1 MLKFFCHTI
10 STFVNIN
17 LICTRKN
24 LKTKVFLFLLL
35 LSEIVHA
42 NITANL
48 KSFAS
53 DFTQTI
59 VNEQNAHITYKGKL
73 YAIKANNQAVWIYT
87 SPVNKKIY
95 YTNGKVVI
103 LEPELEQA
111 IFAKLDKVPNILTLL
126 KEAKKIGEN
135 KYVTTFNKIRYTIT
149 FDGEKLSK
157 ITYTD
162 ELRNRVQILFS
173 NQKTDIKIP
182 QNTFR
187 YTIPEDYDILRQR

>member
-1 MLKFFCHTI
+1 M
-10 STFVNIN
+10 
-17 LICTRKN
+17 
-24 LKTKVFLFLLL
+24 KTKVFLFLLL
-35 LSEIVHA
+35 LSEIVRA
-42 NITANL
+42 NVTADL

-59 VNEQNAHITYKGKL
+59 VNEQNARITYKGKL
-73 YAIKANNQAVWIYT
+73 YATKANNQAVWIYT

-126 KEAKKIGEN
+126 KEAKKIGKG
-135 KYVTTFNKIRYTIT
+135 KYVTMFNKIRYTIT
-149 FDGEKLSK
+149 FAGKKPSK

-162 ELRNRVQILFS
+162 ELHNRVQILFS
-173 NQKTDIKIP
+173 HQKTDIKIP
-182 QNTFR
+182 QSTFR
-187 YTIPEDYDILRQR
+187 YTRPEDYDILQQR

>member
-1 MLKFFCHTI
+1 MK
-10 STFVNIN
+10 
-17 LICTRKN
+17 K
-24 LKTKVFLFLLL
+24 KVFLFLLL
-35 LSEIVHA
+35 LSETIRADV
-42 NITANL
+42 TANL
-48 KSFAS
+48 QSFAS

-59 VNEQNAHITYKGKL
+59 VNEQNARITYKGKL
-73 YAIKANNQAVWIYT
+73 FAQKTNNQAVWIYT

-126 KEAKKIGEN
+126 KQAKKIGKE

-149 FDGEKLSK
+149 FTGKEPSK

-162 ELRNRVQILFS
+162 ELHNRVQILFS
-173 NQKTDIKIP
+173 HQKINTKIP
-182 QNTFR
+182 QNRFR
-187 YTIPEDYDILRQR
+187 YTIPEDYDILQQR